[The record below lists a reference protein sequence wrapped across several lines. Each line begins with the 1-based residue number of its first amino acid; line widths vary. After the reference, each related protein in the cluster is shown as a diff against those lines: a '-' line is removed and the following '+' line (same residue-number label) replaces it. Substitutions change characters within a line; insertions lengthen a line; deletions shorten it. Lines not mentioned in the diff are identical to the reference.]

1 LEQRQLNIKNMK
13 VTKFKTI
20 VIMSVWVVFS
30 SCTNGAQNR
39 KPTNLEG
46 KSDVYKMLYYASLA
60 GSSHNTQP
68 WKVEVSGDS
77 LIQLYAD
84 TTRAL
89 SVVDPEH
96 RELNMSLG
104 AFIENLTL
112 AAGGLGYNTNIKLND
127 DKTNNILVAE
137 IQVNK
142 APTTHYN
149 LELIEKRRTLR
160 TPFDTTS
167 ISEKDINKLRAPDS
181 QHIHFFSS
189 HSKEGDFI
197 AQKTLEG
204 YTQEAYNEAAQ
215 NELVKWLRFSD
226 KDVNEKKD
234 GLTTAGM
241 QIDGISGFFV
251 RHFVKPEDTKKEMFV
266 KGGIDK
272 TKDQVMNCGGWIVIT
287 SSKNGFEEWIQTG
300 RLYEH
305 IHLTCTQLQIGFQ
318 PMNQAIQETILKKR
332 VAKELGISDELL
344 FIARV
349 GYVAKTP
356 TAVSPRRPVE
366 AFTTF
371 EK

>member
-1 LEQRQLNIKNMK
+1 MK

-20 VIMSVWVVFS
+20 VIMFIWCMFY

-39 KPTNLEG
+39 KPANLAG
-46 KSDVYKMLYYASLA
+46 KSDIYKMLYYASLA

-89 SVVDPEH
+89 TVVDPEH

-112 AAGGLGYNTNIKLND
+112 AAGGLGYDTNIKLNGS
-127 DKTNNILVAE
+127 KKNSTLVAE
-137 IQVNK
+137 INLK
-142 APTTHYN
+142 KTAFSGYN
-149 LELIEKRRTLR
+149 LSLIEKRRTLR

-167 ISEKDINKLRAPDS
+167 ISEKDINQLRASDS

-204 YTQEAYNEAAQ
+204 YTQEAYNQAAQ

-241 QIDGISGFFV
+241 QIEGVSGFFV
-251 RHFVKPEDTKKEMFV
+251 RHFIKPEDTKKEMFV

-272 TKDQVMNCGGWIVIT
+272 TKNQVMNCSGWIVI
-287 SSKNGFEEWIQTG
+287 SSSDNVFAEWIKTG

-318 PMNQAIQETILKKR
+318 PMNQAIQETMLKKR

-349 GYVAKTP
+349 GYVAKAPTP
-356 TAVSPRRPVE
+356 VSPRRPVE

-371 EK
+371 KK

>member
-1 LEQRQLNIKNMK
+1 MK
-13 VTKFKTI
+13 VTKFNTI
-20 VIMSVWVVFS
+20 VIMSVWCAFC
-30 SCTNGAQNR
+30 SCANGVHNR
-39 KPTNLEG
+39 KSINLTN

-68 WKVEVSGDS
+68 WKAEVTGDS
-77 LIQLYAD
+77 IIRLYAD
-84 TTRAL
+84 TTRQL

-96 RELNMSLG
+96 RELCMSLG

-127 DKTNNILVAE
+127 DKRNSILVAE
-137 IQVNK
+137 IHVNK

-241 QIDGISGFFV
+241 QIDGVSGFFV

-272 TKDQVMNCGGWIVIT
+272 TKDQVMNCGGWIVI
-287 SSKNGFEEWIQTG
+287 SSSESAFAEWINTG
-300 RLYEH
+300 KLYEH

-318 PMNQAIQETILKKR
+318 PMNQAIQETALKKT
-332 VAKELGISDELL
+332 VAKKLGINDELL
-344 FIARV
+344 FVARV
-349 GYVAKTP
+349 GYVSETP
-356 TAVSPRRPVE
+356 AAVSPRRHVE
-366 AFTTF
+366 AFTVF
-371 EK
+371 KK

>member
-1 LEQRQLNIKNMK
+1 
-13 VTKFKTI
+13 
-20 VIMSVWVVFS
+20 
-30 SCTNGAQNR
+30 
-39 KPTNLEG
+39 
-46 KSDVYKMLYYASLA
+46 MLYYASLA
-60 GSSHNTQP
+60 GSSHNSQP
-68 WKVEVSGDS
+68 WKVEVTRDS
-77 LIQLYAD
+77 LIRLYAD

-89 SVVDPEH
+89 TVVDPDR
-96 RELNMSLG
+96 RELYISLG
-104 AFIENLTL
+104 AFIENLNF
-112 AAGGLGYNTNIKLND
+112 AAGSLGYNSTIKLID
-127 DKTNNILVAE
+127 DKKNITLVAE
-137 IQVNK
+137 IHLNK
-142 APTTHYN
+142 ALSTHYH

-167 ISEKDINKLRAPDS
+167 ISEKDINQLRAPDS

-197 AQKTLEG
+197 AQKTIEA
-204 YTQEAYNEAAQ
+204 YTQETYNQAAQ
-215 NELVKWLRFSD
+215 NELVKWMRFSD
-226 KDVNEKKD
+226 KDVTEKKD

-241 QIDGISGFFV
+241 QIEGISGFFV

-272 TKDQVMNCGGWIVIT
+272 TKNQVMNCGGWIVI
-287 SSKNGFEEWIQTG
+287 SSSDNAFAEWIKTG

-318 PMNQAIQETILKKR
+318 PMNQAIQETMLKKR
-332 VAKELGISDELL
+332 VAKELGISDGLL

-356 TAVSPRRPVE
+356 TPVSPRRPVE